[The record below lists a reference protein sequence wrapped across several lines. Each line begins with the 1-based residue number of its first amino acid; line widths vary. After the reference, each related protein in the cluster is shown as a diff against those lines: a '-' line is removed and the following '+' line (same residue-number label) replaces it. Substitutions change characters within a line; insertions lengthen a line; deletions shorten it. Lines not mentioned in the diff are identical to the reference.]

1 MNTLRFAA
9 FCASTPPISCDM
21 WPIRSLHRRCVF
33 QKPKNTWHCKQ
44 STSWFAWGNYWQTS
58 MRGYVGIPYKAY
70 RDRSIAAMVT
80 GRERIGLVVQR
91 MISLKLP
98 KATWMKDICFTC
110 FHVSCTTL
118 RTKPMAFSQFDPRSN
133 HYIILLIRSRPH
145 SYCPRPLSTWHCSL
159 LSRTICLAFRRT
171 RRGLENDKIN
181 TCNPIYI
188 VNIYMCYLSKKKLLW
203 WLYYIYI
210 STICT

>member
-1 MNTLRFAA
+1 MLTGHRANDMEWTHFVLQSFVHQPLPFPATCGHYDRYIAGVYFKNQKTHGIANNQHHDLHEETIGKQA
-9 FCASTPPISCDM
+9 CGDM
-21 WPIRSLHRRCVF
+21 WGF
-33 QKPKNTWHCKQ
+33 
-44 STSWFAWGNYWQTS
+44 
-58 MRGYVGIPYKAY
+58 PYKAY

-145 SYCPRPLSTWHCSL
+145 H
-159 LSRTICLAFRRT
+159 IA
-171 RRGLENDKIN
+171 RGL
-181 TCNPIYI
+181 
-188 VNIYMCYLSKKKLLW
+188 YLHDIARCFLGQFASLFGGPAVGWRMTK
-203 WLYYIYI
+203 
-210 STICT
+210 